1 MEDRRRFLKVL
12 GGSVLAA
19 GMAPFAEACGTV
31 DSAGTGGAGG
41 EGSQSSSDVS
51 SSSEVSSSSSGP
63 PCGVGVSVGM
73 PATYG
78 MDGLHKVTT
87 PLGSKVLIGHD
98 AGGFYALSSIC
109 THFGCDLNA
118 KGSLLPN
125 GIACMCHLS
134 Q

>member
-19 GMAPFAEACGTV
+19 GMAPFAEACGAV
-31 DSAGTGGAGG
+31 ESAGTGGAGG
-41 EGSQSSSDVS
+41 EGSQSSSEA
-51 SSSEVSSSSSGP
+51 SSSEVTSSSSGP

-73 PATYG
+73 PATYA

-98 AGGFYALSSIC
+98 AGGFYA
-109 THFGCDLNA
+109 
-118 KGSLLPN
+118 
-125 GIACMCHLS
+125 
-134 Q
+134 